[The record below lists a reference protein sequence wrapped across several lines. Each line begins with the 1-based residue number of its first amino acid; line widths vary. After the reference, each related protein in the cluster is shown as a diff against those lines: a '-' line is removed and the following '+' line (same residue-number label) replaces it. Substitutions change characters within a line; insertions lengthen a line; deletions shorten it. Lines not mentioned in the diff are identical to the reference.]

1 MSSSHNA
8 HGQSGHESQD
18 FSFTNLLWLIPASI
32 VMLLLYVGVCM
43 FWFRGAAT
51 SEMILKKSVLADT
64 TLKAFRAHENE
75 LMHGYTWTD
84 KEKGIVRI
92 PIEQSMAMVV
102 ATYSQATVVTPS
114 SSTIKTK

>member
-1 MSSSHNA
+1 MSSSHNT

-18 FSFTNLLWLIPASI
+18 FNFTNLLWVIPVSI
-32 VMLLLYVGVCM
+32 VILILYVGTCL

-51 SEMILKKSVLADT
+51 AELISKKSVLADT
-64 TLKAFRAHENE
+64 TLKAFRAHEDE
-75 LMHGYTWTD
+75 LMHGYSWTD

-102 ATYSQATVVTPS
+102 ATYNQAPVVIPPS
-114 SSTIKTK
+114 SPTKTK